1 MSRLFPS
8 KTAAE
13 RDAGAIYS
21 IVSFLACV
29 APKMTFQL
37 YGIIPVPAW
46 LLVAGLFSYDLYRT
60 VKKEVC
66 VELLPD
72 VSHYSQQGTTDT
84 VGHLGG
90 MLAGGLYLLARRRL
104 G

>member
-1 MSRLFPS
+1 MSGLFPS
-8 KTAAE
+8 RIAAK

-46 LLVAGLFSYDLYRT
+46 LLVTGLFSYDLYRT

-66 VELLPD
+66 VLLLQD
-72 VSHYSQQGTTDT
+72 VCLTFRSKERRTLLDISEACSQ
-84 VGHLGG
+84 VVCIC
-90 MLAGGLYLLARRRL
+90 
-104 G
+104 